1 MSPPARRP
9 VAETVRRAALL
20 ALCGG
25 LLAVAGVRGAALAA
39 ASGGTPAE
47 RLTALGERRWYAWA
61 QRHPRIDA
69 AFAAAAARL
78 PAGARVVWVVPPGV
92 QPPWVE
98 IMAFYHL
105 PDAWTA
111 AVRRRGTAA
120 ADTAGATWRVDVYA
134 DGRVQVRPRG

>member
-1 MSPPARRP
+1 MSPPARRC
-9 VAETVRRAALL
+9 VAETLRRAALL
-20 ALCGG
+20 AVCAA
-25 LLAVAGVRGAALAA
+25 LLAIAGMRGAALAA
-39 ASGGTPAE
+39 ASGAPAE

-61 QRHPRIDA
+61 QRHPRMDA

-105 PDAWTA
+105 PDLWTV
-111 AVRRRGTAA
+111 AVRRRGTPAA
-120 ADTAGATWRVDVYA
+120 ADTDGATWRVDVYA
-134 DGRVQVRPRG
+134 DGRVLVRPRG